1 MSCGEA
7 QEVLRSARNR
17 RLPIRAETCPHY
29 LTLTSQVYEGPHPEN
44 FICSPPIR
52 SERDSVALWEMI
64 REGLIQSVNS
74 DHCGY
79 DTEQKSKFRNDFTK
93 IPNGLPGVETRNLIL
108 YSEAV
113 GKGRL
118 AVEDFVAL
126 TSTNVA
132 RMLGV
137 YPRKGTIAI
146 GSDADIVI
154 YDPDSNWTLHS
165 TDLHMKT
172 DYTPFEGVS
181 IKGRPRMTI
190 VRGEIVMQDG
200 QLLGQP
206 THGQFVAT
214 AARW

>member
-1 MSCGEA
+1 
-7 QEVLRSARNR
+7 
-17 RLPIRAETCPHY
+17 
-29 LTLTSQVYEGPHPEN
+29 
-44 FICSPPIR
+44 
-52 SERDSVALWEMI
+52 
-64 REGLIQSVNS
+64 
-74 DHCGY
+74 
-79 DTEQKSKFRNDFTK
+79 
-93 IPNGLPGVETRNLIL
+93 L

-113 GKGRL
+113 GNGRL

-132 RMLGV
+132 RMLGI
-137 YPRKGTIAI
+137 YPRKGAIAI
-146 GSDADIVI
+146 GSDGDIVI